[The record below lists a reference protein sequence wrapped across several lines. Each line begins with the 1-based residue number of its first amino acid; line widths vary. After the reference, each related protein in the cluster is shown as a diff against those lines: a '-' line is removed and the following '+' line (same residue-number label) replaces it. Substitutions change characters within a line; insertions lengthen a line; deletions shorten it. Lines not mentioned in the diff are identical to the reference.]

1 MPRFIISLLP
11 YLKFILQQALQH
23 YLSAGVARKVAA
35 STSMSKQAKST
46 VAPAAAAVDTSPC
59 TICKDMLLTEIT
71 AIIQVNHG
79 VLTADNKTILEALP
93 QLNTKGLVSVI
104 FNMMTEKQD
113 ASIDSRFSPQ
123 KLAPIVTITKDG
135 GFKKLLSPVDEKFF
149 DSFKESGVPS
159 VEWWQHFTGS
169 LMYNDANG
177 KFGCSVCEVE
187 AVPSQNK
194 LSINCPRRGQRPRLT
209 MSKTART
216 AKATMPKVP
225 F

>member
-1 MPRFIISLLP
+1 
-11 YLKFILQQALQH
+11 
-23 YLSAGVARKVAA
+23 
-35 STSMSKQAKST
+35 
-46 VAPAAAAVDTSPC
+46 
-59 TICKDMLLTEIT
+59 MLLTEIT

-177 KFGCSVCEVE
+177 KFACSVCEVE

-194 LSINCPRRGQRPRLT
+194 LSINCPRRGQHGDMKVQPRI
-209 MSKTART
+209 SFFCASR
-216 AKATMPKVP
+216 
-225 F
+225 